1 MRASITTHRTNSWK
15 LERSKCP
22 AKPPITPSTT
32 SEKYDGEPQADQPGH
47 RYTGNTPT
55 SSIVIDD
62 EPEVSSAQSY
72 GFTG

>member
-1 MRASITTHRTNSWK
+1 M
-15 LERSKCP
+15 P
-22 AKPPITPSTT
+22 PSTT
-32 SEKYDGEPQADQPGH
+32 GEKYDGEPQADQPGH

-72 GFTG
+72 GLTG